1 MASAASEARVGWRSR
16 LPRRTVR
23 MQLTALYGLVL
34 TLSGAAALGITIA
47 LAFGLRAT
55 SVQSVTGAVRSN
67 QFARDFIA
75 IIVGGGIAL
84 AIVAVASVWVAWL
97 VAGHVLSPLRS
108 ITSAARDI
116 SATSLDRRLALD
128 GPDDELKELGDTFDG
143 LLERL
148 EASFSTQRQFVAN
161 ASHELRTPLARLKT
175 LTQVAL
181 SDPNADIAS
190 LRTTHERVLAS
201 EQQLEQLID
210 ALLALTEGEQTWSRR
225 AQIDLGTVAARALD
239 SHAAQLDGSELRVD
253 AALDPTVVTGDP
265 RLVERL
271 VDNLV
276 DNAIR
281 HNQQRGRIEIRTT
294 DGVLSLANDGRAISP
309 EELEQITQP
318 FGRGAGQRRG
328 SADGHGLGLSIV
340 QAIAAVH
347 GATISIHAP
356 SDGGLSV
363 EVQFPAKLPRSE
375 TG

>member
-1 MASAASEARVGWRSR
+1 
-16 LPRRTVR
+16 

-34 TLSGAAALGITIA
+34 TLSGAAALGITIV

-55 SVQSVTGAVRSN
+55 SVRSVTGAVRSN

-75 IIVGGGIAL
+75 IIVGGGVAL
-84 AIVAVASVWVAWL
+84 AIVAVVSVWVAWL
-97 VAGHVLSPLRS
+97 VAGRVLSPLRS
-108 ITSAARDI
+108 ITSAARHI
-116 SATSLDRRLALD
+116 SAISLDRRLALD

-148 EASFSTQRQFVAN
+148 EASFSAQRQFVAN

-181 SDPNADIAS
+181 ADPGADVVS

-210 ALLALTEGEQTWSRR
+210 ALLALAEGEQTQSRR
-225 AQIDLGTVAARALD
+225 AQIDLGTVAARAID
-239 SHAAQLDGSELRVD
+239 GHAAELDGRELRVE
-253 AALDPTVVTGDP
+253 AALEPTIVTGDP
-265 RLVERL
+265 RLIERL

-281 HNQQRGRIEIRTT
+281 HNQHGGRIEIKTA
-294 DGVLSLANDGRAISP
+294 DGSLSVANDGPAISP
-309 EELEQITQP
+309 EELERITQP
-318 FGRGAGQRRG
+318 FGRGAGERRG

-340 QAIAAVH
+340 QAIAAAH
-347 GATISIHAP
+347 GASISMRAP
-356 SDGGLSV
+356 GDGGLSV
-363 EVQFPAKLPRSE
+363 EIQFPGKPPLSK
-375 TG
+375 TT

>member
-1 MASAASEARVGWRSR
+1 
-16 LPRRTVR
+16 
-23 MQLTALYGLVL
+23 MQLTALYALVL
-34 TLSGAAALGITIA
+34 SASGAAVLGITIV

-67 QFARDFIA
+67 QFSRDFVA
-75 IIVGGGIAL
+75 IMIGGGIAL

-97 VAGHVLSPLRS
+97 LAGRVLSPLRS

-148 EASFSTQRQFVAN
+148 DASFSAQRQFIAN

-181 SDPNADIAS
+181 SDPSADVAS
-190 LRTTHERVLAS
+190 LRAAHERVLAS
-201 EQQLEQLID
+201 EQQLELLIE
-210 ALLALTEGEQTWSRR
+210 AALTLAEGEQTSGRR
-225 AQIDLGTVAARALD
+225 AQMDLGNVAARV
-239 SHAAQLDGSELRVD
+239 LDGRTAEIEGSGLRLD
-253 AALDPTVVTGDP
+253 ASLEPTAATGDP

-281 HNQQRGRIEIRTT
+281 HNEHDGWIEVSTS
-294 DGVLSLANDGRAISP
+294 GGAVSVANGGAPISA
-309 EELEQITQP
+309 EELERIKQP
-318 FGRGAGQRRG
+318 FGRGAGERRG
-328 SADGHGLGLSIV
+328 RADGHGLGLSIV
-340 QAIAAVH
+340 QAIAAAH
-347 GATISIHAP
+347 GAVISVSAP
-356 SDGGLSV
+356 GDGGLRV
-363 EVQFPAKLPRSE
+363 EVQFPADLPRSE
-375 TG
+375 SGA

>member
-1 MASAASEARVGWRSR
+1 
-16 LPRRTVR
+16 

-67 QFARDFIA
+67 QFARDFVA
-75 IIVGGGIAL
+75 IVVGGGIAL
-84 AIVAVASVWVAWL
+84 AVVAVASVWVAWL
-97 VAGHVLSPLRS
+97 VAGRVLSPLRS

-148 EASFSTQRQFVAN
+148 EASFSAQRQFVAN

-181 SDPNADIAS
+181 SDPSADVAS
-190 LRTTHERVLAS
+190 LRATHERVLAS
-201 EQQLEQLID
+201 EQQLEQLIE
-210 ALLALTEGEQTWSRR
+210 ALLALAEGEQTSSRR
-225 AQIDLGTVAARALD
+225 TQVDLGIVAARALD
-239 SHAAQLDGSELRVD
+239 GHAGALEGSGLRVQ
-253 AALDPTVVTGDP
+253 AALESNVVTGDA
-265 RLVERL
+265 RLLERL

-281 HNQQRGRIEIRTT
+281 HNEQRGWIEISTGG
-294 DGVLSLANDGRAISP
+294 GVLSVANGGRAISAA
-309 EELEQITQP
+309 ELELIRQP
-318 FGRGAGQRRG
+318 FGRGAGERPG

-340 QAIAAVH
+340 QAIAAAH
-347 GATISIHAP
+347 GAVISVSAP
-356 SDGGLSV
+356 GDGGLRVELRFAAGSPSDRSV
-363 EVQFPAKLPRSE
+363 VD
-375 TG
+375 

>member
-1 MASAASEARVGWRSR
+1 
-16 LPRRTVR
+16 

-34 TLSGAAALGITIA
+34 TLAGAAALGITIA

-97 VAGHVLSPLRS
+97 VAGRVLSPLRS

-128 GPDDELKELGDTFDG
+128 GPDDELKELGDTFDE

-148 EASFSTQRQFVAN
+148 EASFSAQRQFVAN

-181 SDPNADIAS
+181 ADPGADVVS
-190 LRTTHERVLAS
+190 LRTTHQRVLAS

-210 ALLALTEGEQTWSRR
+210 ALLALAEGEQTQGRR
-225 AQIDLGTVAARALD
+225 VQIDLGTVAARVID
-239 SHAAQLDGSELRVD
+239 GHAAELDGRDLRIE
-253 AALDPTVVTGDP
+253 AALEPTIVTGDP
-265 RLVERL
+265 RLIERL

-281 HNQQRGRIEIRTT
+281 HNRQGGRIEIKTA
-294 DGVLSLANDGRAISP
+294 DGSLSVTNDGPVISA
-309 EELEQITQP
+309 EELERIRQP
-318 FGRGAGQRRG
+318 FGRGAGERRG

-340 QAIAAVH
+340 QAIAAAH
-347 GATISIHAP
+347 GAAISIRALG
-356 SDGGLSV
+356 DGGLSV
-363 EVQFPAKLPRSE
+363 EIQFPARVPPSKTS
-375 TG
+375 

>member
-1 MASAASEARVGWRSR
+1 
-16 LPRRTVR
+16 

-67 QFARDFIA
+67 QFARDFVA

-97 VAGHVLSPLRS
+97 VAGRVLSRLRS
-108 ITSAARDI
+108 ITAAARDI
-116 SATSLDRRLALD
+116 SATSLDQRLALD

-148 EASFSTQRQFVAN
+148 EASFSAQRQFVAN
-161 ASHELRTPLARLKT
+161 ASHELRTPLARLKA

-181 SDPNADIAS
+181 SDPGADVAS
-190 LRTTHERVLAS
+190 LRATHERVLAS

-210 ALLALTEGEQTWSRR
+210 ALLALAEGEQTSSRR
-225 AQIDLGTVAARALD
+225 AQVDLGTVAARALD
-239 SHAAQLDGSELRVD
+239 NHAAQLDGRELRVD
-253 AALDPTVVTGDP
+253 AALEPTVVTGDP

-281 HNQQRGRIEIRTT
+281 HNQQGGRIEIRTA
-294 DGVLSLANDGRAISP
+294 DGVLSVANGGRAISP
-309 EELEQITQP
+309 ERLEQITRP
-318 FGRGAGQRRG
+318 FGRGVGERRG

-340 QAIAAVH
+340 QAIAAAH
-347 GATISIHAP
+347 GAAISMRALG
-356 SDGGLSV
+356 DGGLRV
-363 EVQFPAKLPRSE
+363 EVHFPAKLPPSE